1 MKKNADIFVRHILD
15 SVEQIE
21 KYTKGISYEDF
32 LASRQIQD
40 AVIRRFE
47 IIGEAMKN
55 IPDDF
60 KARHKEIVWRK
71 ISGMRDILI
80 HEYFGESM
88 EIVWDTVKY
97 GLPVLK
103 KQMLKIAKNL

>member
-60 KARHKEIVWRK
+60 TGKALNYNFHRPVAKSDPPH
-71 ISGMRDILI
+71 
-80 HEYFGESM
+80 FN
-88 EIVWDTVKY
+88 
-97 GLPVLK
+97 GL
-103 KQMLKIAKNL
+103 

>member
-1 MKKNADIFVRHILD
+1 MKKNAAIFVRHILD

-21 KYTKGISYEDF
+21 KYMNGLSYEDF

-60 KARHKEIVWRK
+60 KARHKEIAWRK

-80 HEYFGESM
+80 HEYFGVSM
-88 EIVWDTVKY
+88 EIVWDTVKD